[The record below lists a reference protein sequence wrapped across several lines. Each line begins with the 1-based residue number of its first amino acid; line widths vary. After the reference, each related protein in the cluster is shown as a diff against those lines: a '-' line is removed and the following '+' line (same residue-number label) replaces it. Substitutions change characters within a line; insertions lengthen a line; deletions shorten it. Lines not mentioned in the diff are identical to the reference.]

1 MNLSIIPK
9 DSIFQHWMT
18 IGSMLETPNSFL
30 LATAMSALGVLLR
43 RNLWVSIA
51 KGGDVYPNLS
61 VLLVGKAGLGKDT
74 AINIAMRQILYPFA
88 DDLNITAKTIEGM
101 IDQLY
106 TLQNVQGHNPACG
119 YILAPELTKLFG
131 AKEYQKSIAS
141 TVTDLLSTGMRFDD
155 SSKGEGKRV
164 IHNPTVSLIGGTTIQ
179 WLQKNMPENALEG
192 GLIPRVLVIAESEAK
207 RSMPRPNEE
216 MTWDDRRAVENADRE
231 MEAGLKRVLQTY
243 SIPREFTFDEEG
255 GFAHDNW
262 YHNRSNLFSPTV
274 HDYAHRS
281 RSQVSRMAMLCA
293 ASRCSPFME
302 LCDVNFALEIIGEVA
317 KTIDKIILP
326 PTLEFRVAQNILP
339 LLPAHSMQI
348 IKVLSS
354 KFDSSVILKALIML
368 RESGQAVQR
377 EGTWHVV
384 EEEVPCYNGLGA

>member
-9 DSIFQHWMT
+9 DSIFRHWMT
-18 IGSMLETPNSFL
+18 IGSMVETPNSFL
-30 LATAMSALGVLLR
+30 LATAMSALGILLR

-61 VLLVGKAGLGKDT
+61 VLLIGKAGLGKDT
-74 AINIAMRQILYPFA
+74 AINIAARQIIYPFA

-101 IDQLY
+101 VDQLY
-106 TLQNVQGHNPACG
+106 TLQKVQGHNPACG

-141 TVTDLLSTGMRFDD
+141 TITDLLSTGPRFDD
-155 SSKGEGKRV
+155 SSKGEGRRV
-164 IHNPTVSLIGGTTIQ
+164 ILNPTVSLIGGSTVQ

-192 GLIPRVLVIAESEAK
+192 GLIPRVLVIAESEIK

-216 MTWDDRRAVENADRE
+216 MTWEDRRAIEAADKE
-231 MEAGLKRVLQTY
+231 MDVGIRRMLECYA
-243 SIPREFTFDEEG
+243 IPREMTFDEEG

-274 HDYAHRS
+274 QDYAHRS

-302 LCDVNFALEIIGEVA
+302 LCDVEFALAIIADVA
-317 KTIDKIILP
+317 ATIEKIILP
-326 PTLEFRVAQNILP
+326 PTLEFRIAQTILP

-354 KFDSSVILKALIML
+354 KFDSSMILKSLIML
-368 RESGQAVQR
+368 RESGQAVQK
-377 EGTWHVV
+377 EGVW
-384 EEEVPCYNGLGA
+384 YNIEGDANEITA